1 MCQLWCHVSVAWN
14 VFLFI
19 FQTLGKFSPN
29 MLENLQN
36 LKCFLPHESQK
47 VLIYFKD
54 TNLSNGHNCPW
65 LKENNH
71 LMKFLDSLAYIC
83 IFRKCLWQ
91 GTRFLYQIFLT
102 CKEAD
107 AQDIFEL
114 PKYDLLQVGKKEKS
128 RFLLDF

>member
-1 MCQLWCHVSVAWN
+1 
-14 VFLFI
+14 
-19 FQTLGKFSPN
+19 

-71 LMKFLDSLAYIC
+71 LMFDEIISK
-83 IFRKCLWQ
+83 
-91 GTRFLYQIFLT
+91 
-102 CKEAD
+102 
-107 AQDIFEL
+107 
-114 PKYDLLQVGKKEKS
+114 KYDTL
-128 RFLLDF
+128 